1 MVIYCLFLALFD
13 IFDFKSKGKGRS
25 TTKAFFGRN
34 LLFKSYLG
42 SPWVGL
48 QSLKSV
54 ELTIFNRKTLKWK
67 AWNIS
72 NTQKVQR
79 CSCPDFL
86 PRSKNLFWILGFKS
100 IRLSPTILS
109 LAEWTSSSIQNTQYP
124 LNINWRCGTLIKYV
138 WSRTHQLRKQRQKL
152 KINSIQGIECAITF
166 SENHRNFTTKGGS
179 KCQNLNILM
188 VETFRN
194 WNCYNDLEWNRMHR
208 SWSISSAGAEWT
220 LNFMFQFGAS

>member
-1 MVIYCLFLALFD
+1 MKPTVFNEKTFD
-13 IFDFKSKGKGRS
+13 
-25 TTKAFFGRN
+25 
-34 LLFKSYLG
+34 
-42 SPWVGL
+42 
-48 QSLKSV
+48 
-54 ELTIFNRKTLKWK
+54 WK

-86 PRSKNLFWILGFKS
+86 PRSKNLFWLLGFKS

-109 LAEWTSSSIQNTQYP
+109 LAEWTSSSIRNTQYP
-124 LNINWRCGTLIKYV
+124 LNINWRCGTLMKYV

-152 KINSIQGIECAITF
+152 KINSIQGFECAITF
-166 SENHRNFTTKGGS
+166 SENHRTTSLNFTTKDVP

-194 WNCYNDLEWNRMHR
+194 WNCFNDLKWKSNASLLKYLLCR
-208 SWSISSAGAEWT
+208 SWMNPHFHLPIWCVVRIRMCTQINATSCKQVE
-220 LNFMFQFGAS
+220 LNFASIIP